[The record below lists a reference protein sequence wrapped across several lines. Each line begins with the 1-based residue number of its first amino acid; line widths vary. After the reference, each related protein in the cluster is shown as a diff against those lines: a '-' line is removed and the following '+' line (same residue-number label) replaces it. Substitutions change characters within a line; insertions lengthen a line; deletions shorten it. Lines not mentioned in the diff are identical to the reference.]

1 MILRHDL
8 EHESYLNYDFCG
20 LNFNLIWVVDNDKI
34 DKTNRHVVELINQ
47 LYLKFHALCHLFL
60 SKTTKSEP

>member
-34 DKTNRHVVELINQ
+34 DKTNKNILNNFEI
-47 LYLKFHALCHLFL
+47 
-60 SKTTKSEP
+60 S